1 MFVFVGLRV
10 LSQQKNPKD
19 TELGILVVFFE
30 PFRLSATKTT
40 IRGNAEIN
48 CRVLKNQLECPS
60 NFGLPRRQP
69 PRARDAIYIALQHHR
84 FMFSFSHACQK
95 WFDITLGDS

>member
-69 PRARDAIYIALQHHR
+69 PEHVMQYI
-84 FMFSFSHACQK
+84 SH
-95 WFDITLGDS
+95 FNITDLCFHFHMLAKNGSI